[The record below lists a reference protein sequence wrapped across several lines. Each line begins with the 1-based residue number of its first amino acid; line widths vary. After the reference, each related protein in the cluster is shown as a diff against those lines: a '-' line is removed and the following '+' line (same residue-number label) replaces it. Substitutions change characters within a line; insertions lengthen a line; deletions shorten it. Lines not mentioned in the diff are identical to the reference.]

1 MLLDFGVVEH
11 VCENGFRYYPPKLA
25 VWMVCDILEQPNR
38 IAELAAQWHI
48 RGRCVRTIFNLKLP
62 MKKCYQQVRRC
73 LARIDALLRAEGI
86 AYALSGK
93 QLDHDCEAVTL
104 LIRSRMPNVGIVLAL
119 LIGCQST
126 Q

>member
-1 MLLDFGVVEH
+1 
-11 VCENGFRYYPPKLA
+11 
-25 VWMVCDILEQPNR
+25 
-38 IAELAAQWHI
+38 
-48 RGRCVRTIFNLKLP
+48 

-93 QLDHDCEAVTL
+93 QLDHDCEEVTL
-104 LIRSRMPNVGIVLAL
+104 LIRSRMQYVGIVLAL
-119 LIGCQST
+119 IIGWQST